1 MCFPETACVICDPQ
15 SRWTTDSSWAN
26 QIVSPR
32 NSELR
37 TLVGDV
43 KLGHWIAPQSTKEV
57 QEVCRKRDECV
68 RHAEGLAGQKEAPSW
83 LRAAFQLLDPVCP
96 EVQLYFL
103 TCALFYNNPPAIYFP
118 FPIQMFQIDF
128 SASGVRSAAEERD
141 E

>member
-1 MCFPETACVICDPQ
+1 MIPQ

-26 QIVSPR
+26 QIVSAR
-32 NSELR
+32 NLELR
-37 TLVGDV
+37 TLVRDV

-57 QEVCRKRDECV
+57 QEVCRKRDECI
-68 RHAEGLAGQKEAPSW
+68 RHARGPAGQKEAPSW
-83 LRAAFQLLDPVCP
+83 LRAAFQLLDPVFP

-103 TCALFYNNPPAIYFP
+103 TRAVFYDKPPATYFP

-128 SASGVRSAAEERD
+128 PASGVWSAAEERD